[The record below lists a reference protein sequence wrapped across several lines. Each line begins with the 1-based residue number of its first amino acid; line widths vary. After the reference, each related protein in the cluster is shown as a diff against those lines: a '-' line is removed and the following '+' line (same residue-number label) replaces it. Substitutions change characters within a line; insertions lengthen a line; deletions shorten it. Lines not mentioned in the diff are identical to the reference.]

1 MVIQT
6 GYESELKNSLVFDLN
21 YPPVT
26 IRKSR
31 HELSEEEKEERRLR
45 RVLAN
50 REAAK
55 RTVRRRQAMREEL
68 RTKAADLA
76 LENENL
82 KKTKELAAAEY
93 NSLKDKNNN
102 LRMQIARTVKA
113 EEEETYGDSKSPSS
127 SLTFLHDQSPKMP
140 LILSAVV
147 PRFDGLIVQSGPQ
160 GIPGIIQQ
168 MPNASLGEF
177 KPYDKLES
185 SVMMNTPGTP
195 LCIVS
200 FPWQMQFHAQSYP
213 FHRWPSYP
221 NDHCKTE
228 CSTSTPKATVNMENI
243 LESTPLKVKTETP
256 GSIDAMTRN
265 FLHNADRYFR
275 PDEGGQ
281 LTGLFSK
288 GMVHTTS
295 TSSPF
300 VLPVIARQ
308 NHEITQHKVTY
319 SAVGHVAGE
328 PAEMHQ
334 EHATCSNNASAE
346 ARRKWRELMK

>member
-1 MVIQT
+1 MT
-6 GYESELKNSLVFDLN
+6 
-21 YPPVT
+21 
-26 IRKSR
+26 
-31 HELSEEEKEERRLR
+31 EEEKEERRLR

-50 REAAK
+50 REAAN

-68 RTKAADLA
+68 RRKAVDLA

-82 KKTKELAAAEY
+82 KKNKELAAAEY

-102 LRMQIARTVKA
+102 LRMQIAKIVMA
-113 EEEETYGDSKSPSS
+113 EEEETYGNSKCTFVETPPST

-140 LILSAVV
+140 LILSTVF

-160 GIPGIIQQ
+160 SIPGIIQQ

-228 CSTSTPKATVNMENI
+228 CSTSTPKTRVNMENI
-243 LESTPLKVKTETP
+243 LESTLKVKTETP
-256 GSIDAMTRN
+256 DSIDAMPRD

-281 LTGLFSK
+281 LTGLCS
-288 GMVHTTS
+288 GGTVHMTS

-328 PAEMHQ
+328 PAEIHQ
-334 EHATCSNNASAE
+334 EHVTCSNNASAE